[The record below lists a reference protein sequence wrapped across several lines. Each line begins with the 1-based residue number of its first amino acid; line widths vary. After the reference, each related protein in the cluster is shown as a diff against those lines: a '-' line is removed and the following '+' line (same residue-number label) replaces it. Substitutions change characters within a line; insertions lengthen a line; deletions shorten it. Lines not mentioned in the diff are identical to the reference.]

1 MDYVDVDGFSLH
13 LMANPPLPTVEM
25 LARASCIICVQLPP
39 NLRHASQVVNLDL
52 LQIIVSGTGH
62 ITNSPFWRSLPEGAY
77 LNFANA
83 TGLQVSSIGEHALAG
98 ALMLNHKLDTLVI
111 AAANEKRWF
120 DNSRLGGHYVR
131 ELRGMTVG
139 ILGYGA
145 IGRETARMFAS
156 MGCAIHAATRSGSIR
171 PLESFRVLGTG
182 DPEGQLP
189 RQVFATTKPDSL
201 RAFFA
206 SCDVVVNSLPSAPE
220 NRRIVGEAALRAM
233 KDDAILINV
242 GRGDTVH
249 TDVLVEA
256 LMAEPSAKGSMA
268 EGGNLCIGGASLDVT
283 DPEPLPANHP
293 MFSLPNCIITPHSAG
308 LSTSYLERA
317 VELISENVT
326 RVRDGRA
333 IINQVHV

>member
-1 MDYVDVDGFSLH
+1 MAHGPPTRTLTNRSTSVLPLSLPLLQHVDYIDVDGFSLH
-13 LMANPPLPTVEM
+13 LLANPPLPTTEQ
-25 LARASCIICVQLPP
+25 LARASTIVCVQLPP

-62 ITNSPFWRSLPEGAY
+62 ITSHPFWRSLPEGHF
-77 LNFANA
+77 LRFANA

-98 ALMLNHKLDTLVI
+98 ALMLNHKLNTLVI
-111 AAANEKRWF
+111 AAAQDKRWF

-131 ELRGMTVG
+131 ELRGQTVG

-156 MGCAIHAATRSGSIR
+156 MGCAVHAATRSGSIR
-171 PLESFRVLGTG
+171 PLESFRILGTG

-189 RQVFATTKPDSL
+189 RQVFATSNPDSL

-206 SCDVVVNSLPSAPE
+206 SCDVVVNSLPSSPE

-242 GRGDTVH
+242 GRGDTVD
-249 TDVLVEA
+249 TEVLVQA
-256 LMAEPSAKGSMA
+256 LQGVPSVKGAAS
-268 EGGNLCIGGASLDVT
+268 EEGNLVIGGASLDVVG
-283 DPEPLPANHP
+283 H
-293 MFSLPNCIITPHSAG
+293 F
-308 LSTSYLERA
+308 LS
-317 VELISENVT
+317 
-326 RVRDGRA
+326 RD
-333 IINQVHV
+333 